1 MSGKFPTQKN
11 GAYAALLAC
20 LAVAPVMLGGNRTL
34 AWSLLALTVAV
45 LVFGLLLA
53 DLRGRIQLVWNPR
66 VTPVAITTALVV
78 ASIVGS
84 LIPGTP
90 FTNSAWTDAEAALG
104 LDLRETVSINP
115 SATTA
120 ALVRLTS
127 YIGTFW
133 LALQF
138 GRDPRSAISLLRWI
152 GICGAVIATYGIA
165 NYSTGNRHLL
175 MFDRWAGIGDVTGT
189 FVNRNHFATYA
200 GLCALANAGMATI
213 TYRKRWINAAYLS
226 NPAVRALSAFSGKPA
241 LYFLAA
247 SICVMGLFQSHSR
260 MGMIAFIIGIL
271 FAVGL
276 LSSLGYFK
284 ADRLMAAILSILLF
298 AYLYISGLATLG
310 RIAETSEIDRLPLFA
325 MSLDAVGKVPWTGY
339 GYGTFP
345 DAILI
350 HRPAGFG
357 AGADITEAHN
367 VYLELAVELGW
378 PMTIVWL
385 AGMLWLFGCCLVGA
399 FRRKRERI
407 FPIVAA
413 SACVLVGVHGLTDF
427 SLQIPAIAMT
437 FAALLGLGIA
447 QSWSNRAHF
456 E

>member
-45 LVFGLLLA
+45 MVFALLLA
-53 DLRGRIQLVWNPR
+53 HMRGRIQLVWNRR
-66 VTPVAITTALVV
+66 VAPVAITAALVV
-78 ASIVGS
+78 AWIVGS